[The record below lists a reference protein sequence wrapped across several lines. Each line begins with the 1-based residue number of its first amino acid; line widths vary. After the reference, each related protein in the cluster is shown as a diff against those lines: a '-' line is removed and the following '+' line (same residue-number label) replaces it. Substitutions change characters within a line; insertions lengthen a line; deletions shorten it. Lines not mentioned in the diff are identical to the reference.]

1 VTGTELLSGERVLW
15 EGRPD
20 LFRFVL
26 NPVYVFF
33 LVFFVL
39 WFLGFASSFASRS
52 PNGPPTLFFL
62 FPLLFFAVFIFGPM
76 LISGWLEGSRTRY
89 ALTDRR
95 VLIRGFR
102 RRAELDLATL
112 QLVELERSLFGTASI
127 YFAPRSGYA
136 GWGWGFQSGWTP
148 SFRAIPDADRVYD
161 LVSRARAE
169 ARSR

>member
-1 VTGTELLSGERVLW
+1 MSGVDLLSGERVLW

-20 LFRFVL
+20 LLRFVL
-26 NPVYVFF
+26 NPIYVFF
-33 LVFFVL
+33 SLFFLL
-39 WFLGFASSFASRS
+39 WFVGFASTLGSRS
-52 PNGPPTLFFL
+52 PDGPPSWFFL
-62 FPLLFFAVFIFGPM
+62 FPFLFFAIFIFGPM

-89 ALTDRR
+89 VLTDKR

-112 QLVELERSLFGTASI
+112 QLVELERTLFGTASI

-136 GWGWGFQSGWTP
+136 GWNWGQSGWTP
-148 SFRAIPDADRVYD
+148 SFRAIGDAERVYD